1 MIDIKDI
8 NGNVIQSV
16 SLNSGSKR
24 KRTLMKEDYV
34 SLKFSLENPIAF
46 NLGDGID
53 NELGKFELVDFYKPT
68 YNKTTG
74 GYDYEL
80 RLDAYYYKWKN
91 KIFKYTPQHAGQ
103 EAAWSLTD
111 DLSTHLFLFT
121 SNLAS
126 LGYTYNGTPFQY
138 SIDSSVN
145 DVSKLVSYNNTNMID
160 ALTMMAEAWDCEWW
174 VEDNIIHFGRCEYGT
189 PVAFEIGDNVEEM
202 TSSASKTTY
211 ATRIYAFGSTRNI
224 PDNYRPSENNLLNNG
239 VVQRRLMLP
248 IESPCVDAEYNMSM
262 EEAVECVVVFDDI
275 YPKTTGT
282 MSSVTLYTQ
291 KEEEKDEGD
300 TEEGGDNEGEN
311 EEGGTTEGENEG
323 NTEEGGTTEDTDNPN
338 DEDKNEDAVKSV
350 YRFKDETIKF
360 SEKYILEGEEL
371 RIIFQSGPLNG
382 MEFGVAFNP
391 NNEPE
396 LTEDGEPNPDAQL
409 WEIVANDDYGRFLP
423 DAFLYPSDGDTY
435 HLIGWDST
443 KIAEL
448 GLIEEAENKLL
459 DRAKEYV
466 EKSKID
472 PNTYNCKMM
481 SDYMYGLDG
490 EGNIDSNYAKYFDIG
505 DSVLLVNWAFF
516 LNGSRSSRIVGYEY
530 DIDMPYASPIYYVGE
545 RASYSK
551 IGALESKLEQL
562 TINGITYDKVNGGGN
577 VYVIGTND
585 STKPSN
591 RNVFSALRSLQTFH
605 RKDASDSTK
614 YLQKFLGGI
623 HVGEFLTGAK
633 GIGMYKDANGNWHIE
648 TDYIDVR
655 LKLTA
660 KEIEIQHVSH
670 IGGMLMNTPANM
682 IVSRVEETDSS
693 YICYMNTE
701 DDEGNVIE
709 NMWAV
714 GDQAYCETFN
724 LIQQADGKL
733 GNHFLWRLVTSV
745 GEDYIELSKLDCAI
759 GSDAPLAGDNLVVLG
774 NRSNIERQGAIVLA
788 SAGSGSPYIR
798 VYKDIIGYS
807 LPMPH
812 IELSPHNSIISATKI
827 ILESSGSSLDEEMQG
842 MNDAINSL
850 SRDLSGNFLVWQ
862 AENDDIPTLNNEP
875 AVNWENDTERFSH
888 VGDFYITTSGWVYQ
902 FDYDSDSNTYYWKV
916 VTDKYLIKV
925 AKDVEERSR
934 TFVEAPTIDDVY
946 DIGDT
951 WVNATYPEDG
961 SIYNDDTLVCIKAK
975 DKGEPFDISHWRKDS
990 KYTDDTKA
998 TLLEQEMSEF
1008 IEGYESTI
1016 SDIQGQIDGKAETWY
1031 QENDPSADWNTS
1043 ELKAMHKGDLWY
1055 NEETGETFYWNG
1067 STWEQ
1072 QNIPKDLFDR
1082 FDGKATIYVSK
1093 PTNGYMRNDMWILE
1107 KDYTLNGEDL
1117 KKGTIVFTDTTS
1129 ETFVETH
1136 WGKYD
1141 RYTDDTK
1148 AEEVEKELND
1158 FVTSYEEAI
1167 ADIRKQIDGKAE
1179 TWYQESDPSTAWDTD
1194 ELKAKHVGDL
1204 WYNTTEEKTYYW
1216 DGSKWEAQDI
1226 PQEVFDDIDG
1236 KSSIYVSQPKFY
1248 KKNDIWVLDADY
1260 TLAFGIKYKKG
1271 TIVFALEDSPANGT
1285 ETLVPDHWGKKDIY
1299 TDDEV
1304 VDDLKDKLF
1313 KMGIKFEDGQIVVT
1327 TDSFLVQDTNGTEIA
1342 IFNIDS
1348 EGNPTINGDYLNVN
1362 HINIADGAIVF
1373 EKDGS
1378 GKLANGAISWDSEGT
1393 FLNHI
1398 NIESGTI
1405 AKFNIDTF
1413 MFGETEY
1420 GLLESSGNASI
1431 RFTFSTDSFI
1441 RFNDPTDD
1449 VMINA
1454 RNDNGSVA
1462 RFYAFGDNTKALEL
1476 IGAVALN
1483 ASGRSVLSSSYGNG
1497 MSNFIGG
1504 LSISAYNPNT
1514 DLIYSNNSF
1523 DRGGKWVDFIVSK
1536 DDITLPPA
1544 VDNPGK
1550 VLFIKAN
1557 GKIFGSATKGGI
1569 IKAADAHNGTA
1580 YVSSERNNNAMIYI
1594 SDGTNWYE
1602 FYCG

>member
-8 NGNVIQSV
+8 NGNVILSV

-74 GYDYEL
+74 SYDYEL

-224 PDNYRPSENNLLNNG
+224 PANYRPSENNLLNNG

-275 YPKTTGT
+275 YPKTTGR
-282 MSSVTLYTQ
+282 MSSVTLYTP

-311 EEGGTTEGENEG
+311 EEGGTTE
-323 NTEEGGTTEDTDNPN
+323 DTDNPN
-338 DEDKNEDAVKSV
+338 DEDKNEEDAVKSV

-360 SEKYILEGEEL
+360 SENYILEGEEL
-371 RIIFQSGPLNG
+371 RIIFQSGSLNG
-382 MEFGVAFNP
+382 MEFGVTFNP
-391 NNEPE
+391 NDEPE
-396 LTEDGEPNPDAQL
+396 LTEDGKPNPDAQL

-423 DAFLYPSDGDTY
+423 DEFLYPSDGDTY

-481 SDYMYGLDG
+481 SDYMYGLDK
-490 EGNIDSNYAKYFDIG
+490 EGNLDSNYAKYFDIG

-562 TINGITYDKVNGGGN
+562 TINGVTYDKVNGGGN

-660 KEIEIQHVSH
+660 KEVEIQHVSH

-701 DDEGNVIE
+701 DDDGNVIE

-875 AVNWENDTERFSH
+875 AVNWENDTERFAH

-934 TFVEAPTIDDVY
+934 TFVETPTIDDVY

-961 SIYNDDTLVCIKAK
+961 SIYDDDTLVCIKAK

-998 TLLEQEMSEF
+998 TLLEQEMNEF
-1008 IEGYESTI
+1008 IEVFASTI

-1031 QENDPSADWNTS
+1031 QESDPSADWDTT

-1067 STWEQ
+1067 SSWEQ

-1082 FDGKATIYVSK
+1082 FDGKATIFVSK
-1093 PTNGYMRNDMWILE
+1093 PINGYMRNDMWILE

-1148 AEEVEKELND
+1148 AEEVENELND
-1158 FVTSYEEAI
+1158 FITSYEEAI

-1179 TWYQESDPSTAWDTD
+1179 TWYQENDPSTAWDTD

-1216 DGSKWEAQDI
+1216 NGSKWEAQDI

-1236 KSSIYVSQPKFY
+1236 KSSIYVSQPKYY

-1313 KMGIKFEDGQIVVT
+1313 NMGIRFEDGQIVVT

-1348 EGNPTINGDYLNVN
+1348 DGNPTINGDYLNVN

-1378 GKLANGAISWDSEGT
+1378 GHLANGAISWDSEGT

-1405 AKFNIDTF
+1405 GGFTLENGVLTTESNGAINFELSENKYLRINTNDEILIDASVYQSGTKAIDVYAQNSGSIGVNIHGQAGATA
-1413 MFGETEY
+1413 
-1420 GLLESSGNASI
+1420 LQSL
-1431 RFTFSTDSFI
+1431 
-1441 RFNDPTDD
+1441 
-1449 VMINA
+1449 
-1454 RNDNGSVA
+1454 
-1462 RFYAFGDNTKALEL
+1462 GDNIL
-1476 IGAVALN
+1476 IARYSTSFMEQVTIA
-1483 ASGRSVLSSSYGNG
+1483 
-1497 MSNFIGG
+1497 G
-1504 LSISAYNPNT
+1504 LSLST
-1514 DLIYSNNSF
+1514 GTGVSF
-1523 DRGGKWVDFIVSK
+1523 DNSSNIGDAYASAWVDFLVA
-1536 DDITLPPA
+1536 DGDVTLPNA
-1544 VDNPGK
+1544 SLCPGK
-1550 VLFIKAN
+1550 ILFIKC
-1557 GKIFGSATKGGI
+1557 
-1569 IKAADAHNGTA
+1569 NGTVQSNSGIMLA
-1580 YVSSERNNNAMIYI
+1580 NDASITREAISRNRLSMIFI
-1594 SDGTNWYE
+1594 SDGTYWYE
-1602 FYCG
+1602 FWAG